1 MRHKHRPLG
10 NGGDVWVGEAE
21 PSVPIKFL
29 GSALY
34 TGHDFPSQ
42 FHGPVVPVCFKYHP
56 KVLEN
61 PVSASQINQD
71 GHLEAGKDPFYPFG
85 LPMGEVPRAKENM

>member
-1 MRHKHRPLG
+1 M
-10 NGGDVWVGEAE
+10 GEAG

-34 TGHDFPSQ
+34 TGHGFPSQ
-42 FHGPVVPVCFKYHP
+42 LRGPVVPVCFKYHP

-61 PVSASQINQD
+61 PVSASQINRD
-71 GHLEAGKDPFYPFG
+71 GHLEAGRDPFYPFG
-85 LPMGEVPRAKENM
+85 LAMGEVPRVKENT